1 MTHPNLS
8 IIVAVD
14 RQGGIGRDGDL
25 LYHIS
30 ADLRRFRQL
39 TTGHSI
45 IMGRRTFESLPK
57 GALPDRRNIVI
68 SRNPAYSASGI
79 ETATSLDE
87 AIAMAG
93 DRGEAFIIGGAS
105 IYAEALPLAA
115 RIYLTEVDAD
125 SPADTYFPPLGPEWR
140 RTEELPYETD
150 PRSGISYRFVTL
162 AR

>member
-93 DRGEAFIIGGAS
+93 DRDEAFIIGGAS

-140 RTEELPYETD
+140 RTEEPPFETD

>member
-30 ADLRRFRQL
+30 ADLRRFKQL
-39 TTGHSI
+39 TTGHPV
-45 IMGRRTFESLPK
+45 IMGRRTFESLPN
-57 GALPDRRNIVI
+57 GALPGRRNIVI
-68 SRNPAYSASGI
+68 SRNPEYTAPGI
-79 ETATSLDE
+79 EVAGSLYEATEMISTAD
-87 AIAMAG
+87 
-93 DRGEAFIIGGAS
+93 EAFIIGGAS

-125 SPADTYFPPLGPEWR
+125 TPADTYFPRLGPEWHPV
-140 RTEELPYETD
+140 EESQTDID

-162 AR
+162 VR